1 MAESIV
7 CPRCSRASYTTAPE
21 VYGPCPYCGFVF
33 NWRSPE
39 RRVFVR
45 SKTIDSLILEVDGE
59 KHHAE
64 VVDISKR
71 GLGVV
76 LSKPPFVRTG
86 DQVKCTVNKSKEETK
101 DTKVVWSRESEDS
114 QRVGLLYLT

>member
-1 MAESIV
+1 MAERIV
-7 CPRCSRASYTTAPE
+7 CPKCSRASYTTAPE

-45 SKTIDSLILEVDGE
+45 SKTVDSLILEVDGE

-64 VVDISKR
+64 VVNTSKR
-71 GLGVV
+71 GLGII
-76 LSKPPFVRTG
+76 LTKQPFVQTG
-86 DQVKCTVNKSKEETK
+86 DQVKCTVNKSKEEIK
-101 DTKVVWSRESEDS
+101 DTKVVWSKKSEGS
-114 QRVGLLYLT
+114 QRLGLLYLN